1 MKNFRKLKTFFLLA
15 WSISPSYI
23 GLLILHS
30 LIASGQVLINVILPK
45 FLVDELVGNQDME
58 RLLIFGLA
66 IVFSNLFFSFLGNT
80 MKRTMDV
87 KNIHL
92 GEMMNQEMAKKIMNV
107 EYSYLENPYYLDL
120 KERAVFATRNQ
131 DSMNYLIR
139 NIASGLNSFVTIFG
153 LVIIL
158 ITLSPIL
165 VLLLV
170 LTIVLSLFIYKQFMD
185 YQLNFMQEIIP
196 VNRKYGYYVSFAFND
211 KIQKDIRLYG
221 MNKMLTDRITK
232 YNIEINRWFSAYYK
246 KQGIYMGLYGIIN
259 DLQAA
264 LAYGY
269 VALRVLTS
277 AFGGR
282 IGIGSFTMYVNAAI
296 NFSRSTTELGNSLIG
311 IMQTLGYLEPFMEFM
326 SLPDEEMVDGSIV
339 FQGDIETIE
348 FRNVSFSYPGSDK
361 EVLKDISFK
370 INQGDK
376 ISIVGLNGAGKTT
389 LVKLICRL
397 YQPKSGEILINGH
410 NIFDYEHKSNMEK
423 IAAVFQDFKL
433 FAFSIDENITCD
445 EVNSN
450 TERTMD
456 LIEEVG
462 LKDKIESL
470 PNGLESLYGKAYDKS
485 GIELSGG
492 ESQKI
497 AIARALYKD
506 ASLLILDEP
515 TSALDP
521 LAEADI
527 YENFNKMVGGKTAIY
542 ISHRMSSSVF
552 CDKILIID
560 DGKVIDYDSHRNLLN
575 KKDGLY
581 YKLFNSQS
589 VNYQYQ

>member
-1 MKNFRKLKTFFLLA
+1 MNNFKKLKTFFSLA
-15 WSISPSYI
+15 WSISPLYI
-23 GLLILHS
+23 GLLILNS
-30 LIASGQVLINVILPK
+30 LIASGQILLNVILPK
-45 FLVDELVGNQDME
+45 YLVDELVGAQNIE
-58 RLLIFGLA
+58 ILIIFGLA
-66 IVFSNLFFSFLGNT
+66 IVLSNLIFAFLGKT
-80 MKRTMDV
+80 MKKFLEVR
-87 KNIHL
+87 NIYVE
-92 GEMMNQEMAKKIMNV
+92 EMMNQEMAKKIMNV
-107 EYSYLENPYYLDL
+107 EFSHLENPYYLDL
-120 KERAVFATRNQ
+120 KERAVFAIGNQ
-131 DSMNYLIR
+131 RAMS
-139 NIASGLNSFVTIFG
+139 NIISSVSTALNNIITITG
-153 LVIIL
+153 LVIIMM
-158 ITLSPIL
+158 TLSPIL
-165 VLLLV
+165 VVLLI
-170 LTIVLSLFIYKQFMD
+170 LTILLSLFIYKQFMD
-185 YQLNFMQEIIP
+185 YQVNFFQELIP
-196 VNRKYGYYVSFAFND
+196 VNRKYGYYVGLSFDD

-221 MNKMLTDRITK
+221 MNDMLINRVTE
-232 YNIEINRWFSAYYK
+232 YNIEMNSWFSSYYK
-246 KQGIYMGLYGIIN
+246 KQGFYLGLYGVIN

-269 VALRVLTS
+269 VALRVLTN

-296 NFSRSTTELGNSLIG
+296 NFSRSTVELGDSLIRL
-311 IMQTLGYLEPFMEFM
+311 MQTLNYLEPFMEFM
-326 SLPDEEMVDGSIV
+326 SLPDEEMVDESIE
-339 FQGDIETIE
+339 FEGDIETIE
-348 FRNVSFSYPGSDK
+348 FRNVSFSYPGSDI

-370 INQGDK
+370 INQGEK

-410 NIFDYEHKSNMEK
+410 NIFDYEHKSYMEK
-423 IAAVFQDFKL
+423 IAAVFQDYKL
-433 FAFSIDENITCD
+433 FAFSLDENITCD
-445 EVNSN
+445 EVNIN
-450 TERTMD
+450 TERTME

-462 LKDKIESL
+462 LQDKIENL
-470 PNGLESLYGKAYDKS
+470 PNGLASLYGKAYDES
-485 GIELSGG
+485 GIEMSGG
-492 ESQKI
+492 ESQKV

-542 ISHRMSSSVF
+542 ISHRMSSSIF

-560 DGKVIDYDSHRNLLN
+560 DGEVIDYDRHRNLLE

-589 VNYQYQ
+589 VNYQY

>member
-1 MKNFRKLKTFFLLA
+1 MNNFKKLKTFFSLA
-15 WSISPSYI
+15 CSISPLYI
-23 GLLILHS
+23 GLLILNS
-30 LIASGQVLINVILPK
+30 LIASGQILLNVILPK
-45 FLVDELVGNQDME
+45 YLVDELVGAQNIE
-58 RLLIFGLA
+58 ILIIFGLA
-66 IVFSNLFFSFLGNT
+66 IVLSNLIFAFLGKT
-80 MKRTMDV
+80 MKKFLEVR
-87 KNIHL
+87 NIYVE
-92 GEMMNQEMAKKIMNV
+92 EMMNQEMAKKIMNV
-107 EYSYLENPYYLDL
+107 EFSHLENPYYLDL
-120 KERAVFATRNQ
+120 KERAVFAIGNQ
-131 DSMNYLIR
+131 RAMS
-139 NIASGLNSFVTIFG
+139 NIISSVSTALNNIITITG
-153 LVIIL
+153 LVIIMM
-158 ITLSPIL
+158 TLSPIL
-165 VLLLV
+165 VVLLI
-170 LTIVLSLFIYKQFMD
+170 LTILLSLFIYKQFMD
-185 YQLNFMQEIIP
+185 YQVNFFQELIP
-196 VNRKYGYYVSFAFND
+196 VNRKYGYYVGLSFDD

-221 MNKMLTDRITK
+221 MNDMLINRVTE
-232 YNIEINRWFSAYYK
+232 YNIEMNSWFSSYYK
-246 KQGIYMGLYGIIN
+246 KQGFYLGLYGVIN

-269 VALRVLTS
+269 VALRVLTN

-296 NFSRSTTELGNSLIG
+296 NFSRSTVELGDSLIRL
-311 IMQTLGYLEPFMEFM
+311 MQTLNYLEPFMEFM
-326 SLPDEEMVDGSIV
+326 SLPDEEMVDESIE
-339 FQGDIETIE
+339 FEGDIETIE
-348 FRNVSFSYPGSDK
+348 FRNVSFSYPGSDI

-370 INQGDK
+370 INQGEK

-410 NIFDYEHKSNMEK
+410 NIFDYEHKSYMEK
-423 IAAVFQDFKL
+423 IAAVFQDYKL
-433 FAFSIDENITCD
+433 FAFSLDENITCD
-445 EVNSN
+445 EVNIN
-450 TERTMD
+450 TERTME

-462 LKDKIESL
+462 LQDKIENL
-470 PNGLESLYGKAYDKS
+470 PNGLASLYGKAYDES
-485 GIELSGG
+485 GIEMSGG
-492 ESQKI
+492 ESQKV

-542 ISHRMSSSVF
+542 ISHRMSSSIF

-560 DGKVIDYDSHRNLLN
+560 DGEVIDYDRHRNLLE

-589 VNYQYQ
+589 VNYQY

>member
-1 MKNFRKLKTFFLLA
+1 MNNFKKLKTFFSLA
-15 WSISPSYI
+15 WSISPLYI
-23 GLLILHS
+23 GLLILNS
-30 LIASGQVLINVILPK
+30 LIASGQILLNVILPK
-45 FLVDELVGNQDME
+45 YLVDELVGAQNIE
-58 RLLIFGLA
+58 ILIIFGLA
-66 IVFSNLFFSFLGNT
+66 IVLSNLIFAFLGKT
-80 MKRTMDV
+80 MKKFLEVR
-87 KNIHL
+87 NIYVE
-92 GEMMNQEMAKKIMNV
+92 EMMNQEMAKKIMNV
-107 EYSYLENPYYLDL
+107 EFSHLENPYYLDL
-120 KERAVFATRNQ
+120 KERAVFAIGNQ
-131 DSMNYLIR
+131 RAMS
-139 NIASGLNSFVTIFG
+139 NIISSVSTALNNIITITG
-153 LVIIL
+153 LVIIMM
-158 ITLSPIL
+158 TLSPIL
-165 VLLLV
+165 VVLLI
-170 LTIVLSLFIYKQFMD
+170 LTILLSLFIYKQFMD
-185 YQLNFMQEIIP
+185 YQVNFFQELIP
-196 VNRKYGYYVSFAFND
+196 VNRKYGYYVGLSFDD

-221 MNKMLTDRITK
+221 MNDMLINRVTE
-232 YNIEINRWFSAYYK
+232 YNIEMNSWFSSYYK
-246 KQGIYMGLYGIIN
+246 KQGFYLGLYGVIN

-269 VALRVLTS
+269 VALRVLTN

-296 NFSRSTTELGNSLIG
+296 NFSRSTVELGDSLIRL
-311 IMQTLGYLEPFMEFM
+311 MQTLNYLEPFMEFM
-326 SLPDEEMVDGSIV
+326 SLPDEEMVDESIE
-339 FQGDIETIE
+339 FEGDIETIE
-348 FRNVSFSYPGSDK
+348 FRNVSFSYPGSDI

-370 INQGDK
+370 INQGEK

-410 NIFDYEHKSNMEK
+410 NIFDYEHKSYVEK
-423 IAAVFQDFKL
+423 IAAVFQDYKL
-433 FAFSIDENITCD
+433 FAFSLDENITCD
-445 EVNSN
+445 EVNIN
-450 TERTMD
+450 TERTME

-462 LKDKIESL
+462 LQDKIENL
-470 PNGLESLYGKAYDKS
+470 PNGLASLYGKAYDES
-485 GIELSGG
+485 GIEMSGG
-492 ESQKI
+492 ESQKV

-542 ISHRMSSSVF
+542 ISHRMSSSIF

-560 DGKVIDYDSHRNLLN
+560 DGEVIDYDRHRNLLE

-589 VNYQYQ
+589 VNYQY

>member
-1 MKNFRKLKTFFLLA
+1 
-15 WSISPSYI
+15 
-23 GLLILHS
+23 
-30 LIASGQVLINVILPK
+30 
-45 FLVDELVGNQDME
+45 
-58 RLLIFGLA
+58 
-66 IVFSNLFFSFLGNT
+66 
-80 MKRTMDV
+80 
-87 KNIHL
+87 
-92 GEMMNQEMAKKIMNV
+92 
-107 EYSYLENPYYLDL
+107 
-120 KERAVFATRNQ
+120 
-131 DSMNYLIR
+131 
-139 NIASGLNSFVTIFG
+139 
-153 LVIIL
+153 
-158 ITLSPIL
+158 
-165 VLLLV
+165 
-170 LTIVLSLFIYKQFMD
+170 MD
-185 YQLNFMQEIIP
+185 YQVNFFQELIP
-196 VNRKYGYYVSFAFND
+196 VNRKYGYYVGLSFDD

-221 MNKMLTDRITK
+221 MNDMLINRVTE
-232 YNIEINRWFSAYYK
+232 YNIEMNSWFSSYYK
-246 KQGIYMGLYGIIN
+246 KQGFYLGLYGVIN

-269 VALRVLTS
+269 VALRVLTN

-296 NFSRSTTELGNSLIG
+296 NFSRSTVELGDSLIRL
-311 IMQTLGYLEPFMEFM
+311 MQTLNYLEPFMEFM
-326 SLPDEEMVDGSIV
+326 SLPDEEMVDESIE
-339 FQGDIETIE
+339 FEGDIETIE
-348 FRNVSFSYPGSDK
+348 FRNVSFSYPGSDI

-370 INQGDK
+370 INQGEK

-410 NIFDYEHKSNMEK
+410 NIFDYEHKSYMEK
-423 IAAVFQDFKL
+423 IAAVFQDYKL
-433 FAFSIDENITCD
+433 FALSLDENITCD
-445 EVNSN
+445 EVNIN
-450 TERTMD
+450 TERTME

-462 LKDKIESL
+462 LQDKIENL
-470 PNGLESLYGKAYDKS
+470 PNGLASLYGKAYDES
-485 GIELSGG
+485 GIEMSGG
-492 ESQKI
+492 ESQKV

-542 ISHRMSSSVF
+542 ISHRMSSSIF

-560 DGKVIDYDSHRNLLN
+560 DGEVIDYDRHRNLLE

-589 VNYQYQ
+589 VNYQY

>member
-1 MKNFRKLKTFFLLA
+1 
-15 WSISPSYI
+15 
-23 GLLILHS
+23 
-30 LIASGQVLINVILPK
+30 
-45 FLVDELVGNQDME
+45 
-58 RLLIFGLA
+58 
-66 IVFSNLFFSFLGNT
+66 
-80 MKRTMDV
+80 
-87 KNIHL
+87 
-92 GEMMNQEMAKKIMNV
+92 
-107 EYSYLENPYYLDL
+107 
-120 KERAVFATRNQ
+120 
-131 DSMNYLIR
+131 
-139 NIASGLNSFVTIFG
+139 
-153 LVIIL
+153 
-158 ITLSPIL
+158 
-165 VLLLV
+165 
-170 LTIVLSLFIYKQFMD
+170 MD
-185 YQLNFMQEIIP
+185 YQVNFFQELIP
-196 VNRKYGYYVSFAFND
+196 VNRKYGYYVGLSFDD

-221 MNKMLTDRITK
+221 MNDMLINRVTE
-232 YNIEINRWFSAYYK
+232 YNIEMNSWFSSYYK
-246 KQGIYMGLYGIIN
+246 KQGFYLGLYGVIN

-269 VALRVLTS
+269 VALRVLTN

-296 NFSRSTTELGNSLIG
+296 NFSRSTVELGDSLIRL
-311 IMQTLGYLEPFMEFM
+311 MQTLNYLEPFMEFM
-326 SLPDEEMVDGSIV
+326 SLPDEEMVDESIE
-339 FQGDIETIE
+339 FEGDIETIE
-348 FRNVSFSYPGSDK
+348 FRNVSFSYPGSDI

-370 INQGDK
+370 INQGEK

-410 NIFDYEHKSNMEK
+410 NIFDYEHKSYMEK
-423 IAAVFQDFKL
+423 IAAVFQDYKL
-433 FAFSIDENITCD
+433 FAFSLDENITCD
-445 EVNSN
+445 EVNIN
-450 TERTMD
+450 TERTME

-462 LKDKIESL
+462 LQDKIENL
-470 PNGLESLYGKAYDKS
+470 PNGLASLYGKAYDES
-485 GIELSGG
+485 GIEMSGG
-492 ESQKI
+492 ESQKV

-542 ISHRMSSSVF
+542 ISHRMSSSIF

-560 DGKVIDYDSHRNLLN
+560 DGEVIDYDRHRNLLE

-589 VNYQYQ
+589 VNYQY

>member
-1 MKNFRKLKTFFLLA
+1 MNNFKKLKTFFSLA
-15 WSISPSYI
+15 WSISPLYI
-23 GLLILHS
+23 GLLILNS
-30 LIASGQVLINVILPK
+30 LIASGQILLNVILPK
-45 FLVDELVGNQDME
+45 YLVDELVGAQNIE
-58 RLLIFGLA
+58 ILIIFGLA
-66 IVFSNLFFSFLGNT
+66 IVLSNLIFAFLGKT
-80 MKRTMDV
+80 MKKFLEVR
-87 KNIHL
+87 NIYVE
-92 GEMMNQEMAKKIMNV
+92 EMMNQEMAKKIMNV
-107 EYSYLENPYYLDL
+107 EFSHLENPYYLDL
-120 KERAVFATRNQ
+120 KERAVFAIGNQ
-131 DSMNYLIR
+131 RAMS
-139 NIASGLNSFVTIFG
+139 NIISSVSTALNNIITITG
-153 LVIIL
+153 LVIIMM
-158 ITLSPIL
+158 TLSPIL
-165 VLLLV
+165 VVLLI
-170 LTIVLSLFIYKQFMD
+170 LTILLSLFIYKQFMD
-185 YQLNFMQEIIP
+185 YQVNFFQELIP
-196 VNRKYGYYVSFAFND
+196 VNRKYGYYVGLSFDD

-221 MNKMLTDRITK
+221 MNDMLINRVTE
-232 YNIEINRWFSAYYK
+232 YNIEMNSWFSSYYK
-246 KQGIYMGLYGIIN
+246 KQGFYLGLYGVIN

-269 VALRVLTS
+269 VALRVLTN

-296 NFSRSTTELGNSLIG
+296 NFSRSTVELGDSLIRL
-311 IMQTLGYLEPFMEFM
+311 MQTLNYLEPFMEFM
-326 SLPDEEMVDGSIV
+326 SLPDEEMVDESIE
-339 FQGDIETIE
+339 FEGDIETIE
-348 FRNVSFSYPGSDK
+348 FRNVSFSYPGSDI

-370 INQGDK
+370 INQGEK

-410 NIFDYEHKSNMEK
+410 NIFDYEHKSYMEK
-423 IAAVFQDFKL
+423 IAAVFQDYKL
-433 FAFSIDENITCD
+433 FALSLDENITCD
-445 EVNSN
+445 EVNIN
-450 TERTMD
+450 TERTME

-462 LKDKIESL
+462 LQDKIENL
-470 PNGLESLYGKAYDKS
+470 PNGLASLYGKAYDES
-485 GIELSGG
+485 GIEMSGG
-492 ESQKI
+492 ESQKV

-542 ISHRMSSSVF
+542 ISHRMSSSIF

-560 DGKVIDYDSHRNLLN
+560 DGEVIDYDRHRNLLE

-589 VNYQYQ
+589 VNYQY

>member
-1 MKNFRKLKTFFLLA
+1 MSNFKKLKTFFQLA

-23 GLLILHS
+23 VLLILNS
-30 LIASGQVLINVILPK
+30 LTISGQILINVILPK
-45 FLVDELVGNQDME
+45 YLVDELVGNQNIE
-58 RLLIFGLA
+58 RLIVFGLA
-66 IVFSNLFFSFLGNT
+66 IVLSNLIFSFLANA
-80 MKRTMDV
+80 MKRIMDV
-87 KNIHL
+87 KNIYV
-92 GEMMNQEMAKKIMNV
+92 GEKMNQEMAKKIMNV

-120 KERAVFATRNQ
+120 KERAVFATTNQ
-131 DSMNYLIR
+131 ASMNYLIR
-139 NIASGLNSFVTIFG
+139 NLATALNNSVTIFG
-153 LVIIL
+153 LVVIL

-165 VLLLV
+165 VLLLA
-170 LTIVLSLFIYKQFMD
+170 LTIVISLFIYKQFMN
-185 YQLNFMQEIIP
+185 YQMNFFQEIIP
-196 VNRKYGYYVSFAFND
+196 INRKYGYFVGLAFND
-211 KIQKDIRLYG
+211 KIQKDVRLYG
-221 MNKMLTDRITK
+221 MNDMLKNRVTK
-232 YNIEINRWFSAYYK
+232 YNMEINSWFGAYYK
-246 KQGIYMGLYGIIN
+246 KQGIYMGLYRIIN

-269 VALRVLTS
+269 VALRVLTN

-296 NFSRSTTELGNSLIG
+296 NFSRSTVELGNSLIG
-311 IMQTLGYLEPFMEFM
+311 IMQTLGYLDPFMEFM
-326 SLPDEEMVDGSIV
+326 SLPDEEMVGGSIE
-339 FQGDIETIE
+339 FDGDIETIE
-348 FRNVSFSYPGSDK
+348 FRNISFSYPGSDK

-370 INQGDK
+370 INHGEK

-397 YQPKSGEILINGH
+397 YQPNSGEILINGH
-410 NIFDYEHKSNMEK
+410 NIFDYEHKSYMKEM
-423 IAAVFQDFKL
+423 AAVFQDFKL
-433 FAFSIDENITCD
+433 FAFSLDENITCN
-445 EVNSN
+445 EINSDN
-450 TERTMD
+450 DRTRE

-462 LKDKIESL
+462 LRDKIEGL
-470 PNGLESLYGKAYDKS
+470 PDGLASLYGKAYDES
-485 GIELSGG
+485 GIEMSGG
-492 ESQKI
+492 ESQKV

-506 ASLLILDEP
+506 ASLVILDEP

-552 CDKILIID
+552 CDRILIID
-560 DGKVIDYDSHRNLLN
+560 DGKVSDYDTHKNLLE

-589 VNYQYQ
+589 VNYQYE